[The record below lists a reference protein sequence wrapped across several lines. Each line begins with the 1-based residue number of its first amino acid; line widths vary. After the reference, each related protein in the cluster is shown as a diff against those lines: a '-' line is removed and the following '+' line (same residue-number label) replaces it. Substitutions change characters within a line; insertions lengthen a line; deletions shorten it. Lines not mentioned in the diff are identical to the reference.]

1 MISDPLAN
9 VLRRF
14 VRLQGTLC
22 VLFSLTMPAYA
33 VVVAFTQHGRARAAR
48 PQDPTSL
55 IAFAAGAAVVTALSI
70 AYRRW
75 AYSDAHLDGL
85 LRRPLDVR
93 RVATE
98 PRTGVVD
105 EDLVARINALP
116 AHERHFV
123 ALVFDLQS
131 TLALNLALNE
141 MVGLLGFVR
150 AFMAG
155 NVILLVPFALAAIGL
170 NFSMWP
176 MPEQLYTRVQT
187 KLLTQFTT

>member
-1 MISDPLAN
+1 MISEPLAN

-14 VRLQGTLC
+14 VRLQRTLC
-22 VLFSLTMPAYA
+22 VMFSLTIPVYA
-33 VVVAFTQHGRARAAR
+33 VVVAFTQHGRDRIVR
-48 PQDPTSL
+48 PLDFTSL
-55 IAFAAGAAVVTALSI
+55 MAFAGGAVVVAVLSI

-93 RVATE
+93 RVAAE

-116 AHERHFV
+116 VHERRFV
-123 ALVFDLQS
+123 ALVFELQS
-131 TLALNLALNE
+131 ALVINLALNE
-141 MVGLLGFVR
+141 IVGLLGFVP

-155 NVILLVPFALAAIGL
+155 NVTFLVPFALAAIGL

-176 MPEQLYTRVQT
+176 IPERLYTRVQA
-187 KLLTQFTT
+187 KLLAQVAA